1 MAAGDTELVDD
12 GGAAPPGA
20 STMDLSIRTNSSGD
34 KLQPGHSL
42 TGKQE
47 HCENNPSINPCQQLS
62 VSHG

>member
-12 GGAAPPGA
+12 GGAAPSGE
-20 STMDLSIRTNSSGD
+20 STMDLPIRTNSSSD

-47 HCENNPSINPCQQLS
+47 HCENYPSMMPCP
-62 VSHG
+62 